1 MAGLKGLK
9 RLKGRVA
16 IARYERARQRHEQT
30 CDRSRVMVGAYGL
43 AHLDAHGGASHL
55 ERTGAGSR

>member
-16 IARYERARQRHEQT
+16 IARYERAQQRHEQA
-30 CDRSRVMVGAYGL
+30 CVPAHVIVGAYGL
-43 AHLDAHGGASHL
+43 DRLDAHGGAHHAP
-55 ERTGAGSR
+55 RTHAAR

>member
-1 MAGLKGLK
+1 MAGLKDLK

-16 IARYERARQRHEQT
+16 IARYERARDRREQA

-43 AHLDAHGGASHL
+43 EHLDAHGGGDHAPRAHAA
-55 ERTGAGSR
+55 R